1 MFEFIAWSL
10 TAWFCLFIVF
20 VVIYGISNIHEIEN
34 KIERRF
40 VFIILFP
47 LIINILASAWFIGEE
62 MDDKE
67 ILKRMWG

>member
-10 TAWFCLFIVF
+10 TAWFCLLIIF
-20 VVIYGISNIHEIEN
+20 VVIYGIDKINEIEN

-40 VFIILFP
+40 VFIVLLP
-47 LIINILASAWFIGEE
+47 LILNILASAWFIGEE
-62 MDDKE
+62 INDKE